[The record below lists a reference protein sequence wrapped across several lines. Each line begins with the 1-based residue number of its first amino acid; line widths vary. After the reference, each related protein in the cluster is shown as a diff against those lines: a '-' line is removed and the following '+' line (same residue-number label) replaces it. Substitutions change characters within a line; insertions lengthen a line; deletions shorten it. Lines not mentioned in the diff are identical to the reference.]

1 MLYSIQR
8 LCEQRLAVVL
18 VEKRELEGARSSNLI
33 RRLQQE
39 LCLPVLLVARDNE
52 AWIGARARAEFD
64 PEPYLYALL
73 AMRDFEW
80 GPLPQVCYETAVA
93 RNVQCHHFAG

>member
-18 VEKRELEGARSSNLI
+18 VEKRELTGLRSSNLI
-33 RRLQQE
+33 SRLQQE
-39 LCLPVLLVARDNE
+39 LRLPVLLVARDNE

-73 AMRDFEW
+73 GMRDLEW
-80 GPLPQVCYETAVA
+80 GPLPQACYERAGA
-93 RNVQCHHFAG
+93 RNVQCHHLVG